1 MNAKRTATLYRMVL
15 PDHVCPYGLKSRF
28 LLQREGYVVD
38 DRPLRTR
45 AETDEFKARHD
56 VATTPQTWIGTERIG
71 GYDALR
77 RHFGRDKD
85 GNKAQYRPVVAVFG
99 ISFLL
104 ALATTYLT
112 RGDVAPVRSAEL
124 FVAFSM
130 TLLALQ
136 KIRDVENFSTTFLH
150 YDLLGRRWVPYS
162 YIYPYAA
169 ALAGILM
176 VAGML
181 SWLAAPIAVFIG
193 AVGAVSVFKA
203 VYVDRQELLCACV
216 GGDSKVPLGFV
227 SLLENLMMLVMGTWM
242 ALRLWV
248 L

>member
-1 MNAKRTATLYRMVL
+1 MNGKRTATLYRMVL

-38 DRPLRTR
+38 DHPLRTR
-45 AETDEFKARHD
+45 AETDEFKARHG
-56 VATTPQTWIGTERIG
+56 VATTPQTWIGSEHIG

-77 RHFGRDKD
+77 RHFGREKGGDE
-85 GNKAQYRPVVAVFG
+85 AQYRPVVAIFG
-99 ISFLL
+99 IGFLL
-104 ALATTYLT
+104 ALATMYFAG
-112 RGDVAPVRSAEL
+112 GDLASVRTAEL

-136 KIRDVENFSTTFLH
+136 KIRDVESFSTTFLH

-162 YIYPYAA
+162 YVYPYAEA
-169 ALAGILM
+169 GAGILM
-176 VAGML
+176 VAGTL
-181 SWLAAPIAVFIG
+181 TWLAAPIAVFIG
-193 AVGAVSVFKA
+193 AVGAVSVLKA
-203 VYVDRQELLCACV
+203 VYVDRQELQCACV

-227 SLLENLMMLVMGTWM
+227 SLTENLMMLVMGAWM